1 MTRSSK
7 LSEWDAL
14 DAQQWRHDGPYDID
28 EVDLDD
34 GVKRLDLGSLIITPF
49 AGAQLRL
56 QMDEKTQQVVSVLI
70 MGADAGLEL
79 TLHAAPKSGGLWP
92 DLRDEAMRAA
102 KAGGGKAE
110 LSAGP
115 FGTELRRLMPATTP
129 DGKKG
134 VQPSRT
140 IAAEGP
146 RWLLRGTLLGAA
158 AMVEGDTGAVEP
170 FLNLFRDT
178 VVRRGEE
185 PMAPGEI
192 IGMKLPASMNPQG

>member
-1 MTRSSK
+1 MSD
-7 LSEWDAL
+7 WDAL
-14 DAQQWRHDGPYDID
+14 DAQEWRTDGPYDID

-34 GVKRLDLGSLIITPF
+34 GVKRLDLGSLIITPY

-56 QMDEKTQQVVSVLI
+56 QMDEKTQEVVSVLI
-70 MGADAGLEL
+70 MGPDAGIEL
-79 TLHAAPKSGGLWP
+79 ALYAAPKSGGLWP
-92 DLRDEAMRAA
+92 QIRDEALRAA

-110 LSAGP
+110 LIAGP

-129 DGKKG
+129 DGKQG

-140 IAAEGP
+140 FAAEGP

-158 AMVEGDTGAVEP
+158 AMAQQDDGTATQL
-170 FLNLFRDT
+170 LNLFRDT
-178 VVRRGEE
+178 VVRRGDA
-185 PMAPGEI
+185 PMAPGEV